1 MTRTTDEL
9 KFATR
14 RLMQRYRIPSWQ
26 PMAPAAAAPIAR
38 RLAAREPV
46 ERWQPEWVRRGTTKV
61 LDHGRTAL

>member
-14 RLMQRYRIPSWQ
+14 RWMQRHRIPSWQ
-26 PMAPAAAAPIAR
+26 PMAPAAPIAR

-46 ERWQPEWVRRGTTKV
+46 ERWQPEWVRRGTFRRD
-61 LDHGRTAL
+61 LSEAGR